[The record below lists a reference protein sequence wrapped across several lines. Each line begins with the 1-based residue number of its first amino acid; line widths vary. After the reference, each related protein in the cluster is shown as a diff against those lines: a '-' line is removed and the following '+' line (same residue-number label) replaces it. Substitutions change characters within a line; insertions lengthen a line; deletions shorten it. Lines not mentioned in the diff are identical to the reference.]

1 MLLLQTCGTAA
12 KIDGS
17 YQEKLLFFYY
27 QTLIY
32 MIAVNLNRT
41 TLLNSVKFAKKLAV
55 MKK

>member
-17 YQEKLLFFYY
+17 YQEKSFFFCY

-32 MIAVNLNRT
+32 VAAVQVNLTRNHITNHR
-41 TLLNSVKFAKKLAV
+41 LNDSKIQI
-55 MKK
+55 